1 MANTLKFGNG
11 EWYGKKDTILA
22 YNDENDNYKPL
33 PFDFSRNSSAT
44 VINKDG
50 LIETVGSGEPRIDY
64 KDNTKGALL
73 LEPQR
78 TNRLTNSEDGSSWT
92 LSNLT
97 LSSLSGGLNKEY
109 YQITSL
115 GNTGRFDVVGN
126 SWVNL
131 TAGTYT
137 ASVFA
142 KKGTSD
148 EIILTTRANYTAQ
161 SAFSVFNLTSGTV
174 VLSSGV
180 TGSIEPYSDGWYRC
194 AINFTNS
201 GGYTD
206 FGSFAFGFNFN
217 SSSTDTLFVASP
229 QSEIGSY
236 ATSYI
241 PTSGSAVTRVA
252 DLCINSGN
260 NQVFESSKGVLYL
273 NTSTLVSTQTSDNS
287 IILTDGVNNKLLFRY
302 RSTNVINLKVFVN
315 GAAQTEENYTLSDA
329 TDFNKIAIKWELN
342 NYKIYVNGVN
352 VFTSDNALVF
362 PNDSIKNLSF
372 ADGTSTPFYGN
383 VKDAKIYNTA
393 LTDAEL
399 IALTTI

>member
-33 PFDFSRNSSAT
+33 PFDFSRGSSAT

-50 LIETVGSGEPRIDY
+50 LIETVSSGQPRIDY
-64 KDNTKGALL
+64 KDDTKGALL

-78 TNRLTNSEDGSSWT
+78 TNRMTTSEPTSGGNGFVYNQRTWDNGLSNGLTATDATGGATKYYYMVTGIANEYSTFSFYIEMADGSEPIIGSSSDVNAD
-92 LSNLT
+92 LSVMVKNYF
-97 LSSLSGGLNKEY
+97 LSESQVIKTNTINNIWKIEGISLPQSLSGTGQIGVLKYSAHSNKTFY
-109 YQITSL
+109 ATGFQI
-115 GNTGRFDVVGN
+115 
-126 SWVNL
+126 
-131 TAGTYT
+131 
-137 ASVFA
+137 
-142 KKGTSD
+142 
-148 EIILTTRANYTAQ
+148 EQ
-161 SAFSVFNLTSGTV
+161 
-174 VLSSGV
+174 
-180 TGSIEPYSDGWYRC
+180 
-194 AINFTNS
+194 
-201 GGYTD
+201 
-206 FGSFAFGFNFN
+206 
-217 SSSTDTLFVASP
+217 
-229 QSEIGSY
+229 GSY

-241 PTSGSAVTRVA
+241 PTSGSAVTRVG

-393 LTDAEL
+393 LTDQEL
-399 IALTTI
+399 QALTQ